1 MPKPGHRPRRLRK
14 QYFNDERVTVV
25 LRFEDG
31 HEIRVPRGSGRQFD
45 AWEGESI
52 RLLLLYDPD
61 ANDREVLATRR
72 AESFDDAIPR
82 GDARRED

>member
-1 MPKPGHRPRRLRK
+1 MPRPGHRPRRLRK

-31 HEIRVPRGSGRQFD
+31 HEIRVPRGTGRRFD

-52 RLLLLYDPD
+52 RLLLLYDP
-61 ANDREVLATRR
+61 AAGDREVLATRR
-72 AESFDDAIPR
+72 AESFDDAAP
-82 GDARRED
+82 GAEDRSED